1 MSQARTVL
9 RALSALGTSNYDD
22 LEDETKIERN
32 KLRWACNN
40 LRAEGHVKQAED
52 ALTKEVAWQI
62 TPFGRAHLAKLNAET
77 VKPAAPHKSSQSKAA
92 TPKQAARQRPKKQH
106 QSDTPAAGGANNS
119 RSRASVT
126 SVGQEAPPSEGEA
139 NVIEAATRDKTPAAP
154 AADQTIHLRYMVADS
169 YLVFDDEMEA
179 MQHAASKSLLD
190 NDLVAVACA
199 TSICEV
205 RTSQHWH
212 KV

>member
-1 MSQARTVL
+1 MSQVKTIL
-9 RALSALGTSNYDD
+9 QALVRIGVATYDD
-22 LEDETKIERN
+22 LEAATKLERN
-32 KLRWACNN
+32 KLRLTCN
-40 LRAEGHVKQAED
+40 GMKQAGQIKQTEEP
-52 ALTKEVAWQI
+52 LTKEVAWQI

-126 SVGQEAPPSEGEA
+126 SVGQEASPTEGEA

-154 AADQTIHLRYMVADS
+154 ASDQTIHLRYMVADS